1 MRLPVILSS
10 LAVSVICIVAGAAAQ
25 TDVDTSQS
33 EMRPFLERFT
43 ADRMILNRSLPIE
56 NSPTWRKRFGQFY
69 ADWQSALEKT
79 DFEPLSNEGRIE
91 YILFRDLLKY
101 ELRQLEIQSR
111 QFKEMEPFIPFA
123 GTIIEL
129 EEARRRMDPQ
139 DQEKAAATL
148 NDLKRRIEEK
158 KKELESGTKRGKAPA
173 VKPTVAYRAANTLD
187 RLRGNLKNWN
197 AFYSGYDPL
206 FSWWMQEPYK
216 KADQAIESYVKF
228 LKERIVGI
236 GPDEA
241 APIIGDPIGREALM
255 VELAGEMIPYTPEE
269 LIALAEKEMAW
280 CDAEMLKASRE
291 LGYGDDW
298 HKALEHVKTLHVE
311 PGKQPQMIRELA
323 LEAIDFVERRDL
335 VTVPPLAKESWR
347 MSMMTPERQ
356 LVSPFFL
363 GGEVIQVAYPTNT
376 MDHEQKMMS
385 MRGNNRHFSRAT
397 VQHELIPGH
406 HLQGFMAS
414 RYKSYRRTFSTPFMT
429 EGWALYWELI
439 LWDMKFP
446 KTAEDRVGMLFWRMH
461 RCARII
467 FSLNFHLG
475 KMSPQESIDFL
486 VNRVGHER
494 DNATAEVRRSF
505 AGDYPPLYQTAYLL
519 GGLQLYSLHKTLV
532 GPGKMTNRQFH
543 DAILKGGN
551 MPIEMVRAS
560 LMNQR
565 LPKSFTSQWR
575 FYDK

>member
-69 ADWQSALEKT
+69 ADWQSALEKA

-129 EEARRRMDPQ
+129 EEARRRMDPL

>member
-69 ADWQSALEKT
+69 ADWQSALEKA

-111 QFKEMEPFIPFA
+111 QFEEMEPFIPFA

-129 EEARRRMDPQ
+129 EEARRRMDPL

>member
-1 MRLPVILSS
+1 
-10 LAVSVICIVAGAAAQ
+10 
-25 TDVDTSQS
+25 
-33 EMRPFLERFT
+33 RFT

-56 NSPTWRKRFGQFY
+56 NSPPWRKRFGQFY
-69 ADWQSALEKT
+69 ADWQSALEKA

-129 EEARRRMDPQ
+129 EEARRRMDPL

-298 HKALEHVKTLHVE
+298 HKALEHVKTLHVG

>member
-69 ADWQSALEKT
+69 ADWQSALEKA

-148 NDLKRRIEEK
+148 NDLKKRIEEK
-158 KKELESGTKRGKAPA
+158 KKELESGTKGGKSAAP
-173 VKPTVAYRAANTLD
+173 KPTVAYRAANTLD

-298 HKALEHVKTLHVE
+298 HKALEHVKTLHVG

-519 GGLQLYSLHKTLV
+519 GGLQLYSLHKALV

>member
-69 ADWQSALEKT
+69 ADWQSALEKA

-129 EEARRRMDPQ
+129 EEARRRMDPL

-298 HKALEHVKTLHVE
+298 HKALEHVKTLHVG

>member
-69 ADWQSALEKT
+69 ADWQSALEKI

-129 EEARRRMDPQ
+129 EEARRRMDPL

-206 FSWWMQEPYK
+206 FGWWMQEPYK

-298 HKALEHVKTLHVE
+298 HKALEHVKTLHVG

>member
-129 EEARRRMDPQ
+129 EEARRRMDPL

-298 HKALEHVKTLHVE
+298 HKALEHVKTLHVG

>member
-1 MRLPVILSS
+1 MRLPAVLSS
-10 LAVSVICIVAGAAAQ
+10 LAVAALCIVAGAAAQ
-25 TDVDTSQS
+25 TNTDTSHS
-33 EMRPFLERFT
+33 EMRPVLERFA
-43 ADRMILNRSLPIE
+43 ADRMILSRSLPIS
-56 NSPTWRKRFGQFY
+56 NSPAWRARFRQFY
-69 ADWQSALEKT
+69 ADWQSVLGKT
-79 DFEPLSNEGRIE
+79 EFEPLSNEGRID
-91 YILFRDLLKY
+91 YVLFRDLLKY
-101 ELRQLEIQSR
+101 ELRQIDILAGQSD
-111 QFKEMEPFIPFA
+111 EMEPLISFA
-123 GTIIEL
+123 GVIVDL
-129 EEARRRMDPQ
+129 EESRRRMDPL
-139 DQEKAAATL
+139 DPARTAGVL
-148 NDLKRRIEEK
+148 NELKKRIEEK
-158 KKELESGTKRGKAPA
+158 RKELEAESKTGKKNA

-187 RLRGNLKNWN
+187 RLRENLKTWN
-197 AFYSGYDPL
+197 TFYAGYDPM
-206 FSWWMQEPYK
+206 FNWWMQEPYK

-228 LKERIVGI
+228 LKEKIVGI
-236 GPDEA
+236 RPDEV

-255 VELAGEMIPYTPEE
+255 VELASEMIPYTPEE
-269 LIALAEKEMAW
+269 LIGIAEKEMAW
-280 CDAEMLKASRE
+280 CDAEMLKASHE

-298 HKALEHVKTLHVE
+298 HKALEHVKTIHVE
-311 PGKQPQMIRELA
+311 PGKQPQLIRELA
-323 LEAIDFVERRDL
+323 LEAIDFVEQRNL
-335 VTVPPLAKESWR
+335 VTIPPLAKESWR

-406 HLQGFMAS
+406 HLQGFMAN

-475 KMSPQESIDFL
+475 KMSPQECIDFL

-519 GGLQLYSLHKTLV
+519 GGLQLYSLHKALV
-532 GPGKMTNRQFH
+532 TSGKMTDRQFH
-543 DAILKGGN
+543 DAILTDGN

-565 LPKSFTSQWR
+565 LAKSFTSQWR
-575 FYDK
+575 FYDR